1 VEIELLRFIIPILI
15 TGIFSGLLAGLLGV
29 GGGIIIIPVVFYI
42 LKNFNYSTDIIMRVA
57 IASSLAVIFFTSISS
72 MYSHYKLNNI
82 DILIIKK
89 WFSGVIAGSICGA
102 LFASFINGNMLVI
115 FFVIIA
121 SFIAINMLL
130 NINIVISKD
139 LPKNFLL
146 NNIISF
152 LIGYFS
158 VLIGIGG
165 GSFTVPILSAF
176 GKNIHRAVG
185 TSACIGF
192 FIALPG
198 FITYI
203 LTGWLVADIPN
214 YSIGYVNL
222 PIVLS
227 VASISILT
235 APLGAK
241 LSSRINKRI
250 LKFFFAVFLL
260 IICINLIIENF
271 LYN

>member
-1 VEIELLRFIIPILI
+1 METELLRFIIPILI
-15 TGIFSGLLAGLLGV
+15 TGFFSGLLAGLLGV

-42 LKNFNYSTDIIMRVA
+42 LTNFNYSTDVVMRVA

-72 MYSHYKLNNI
+72 IYSHYKLNNI

-89 WFSGVIAGSICGA
+89 WFSGVITGSICGA
-102 LFASFINGNMLVI
+102 LFASFINGNILVI

-121 SFIAINMLL
+121 SFVAFNMLL
-130 NINIVISKD
+130 NVNIVITKD
-139 LPKNFLL
+139 LPKSFLI

-165 GSFTVPILSAF
+165 GSFSVPILTAF
-176 GKNIHRAVG
+176 GRNIRRAVG
-185 TSACIGF
+185 TSATIGF
-192 FIALPG
+192 FIAFPG

-203 LTGWLVADIPN
+203 LTGWLATDLPR
-214 YSIGYVNL
+214 YSLGYVNL

-235 APLGAK
+235 APLGAR
-241 LSSRINKRI
+241 LSSRVNKRI
-250 LKFFFAVFLL
+250 LKVFFAVFLL

-271 LYN
+271 

>member
-1 VEIELLRFIIPILI
+1 
-15 TGIFSGLLAGLLGV
+15 
-29 GGGIIIIPVVFYI
+29 
-42 LKNFNYSTDIIMRVA
+42 
-57 IASSLAVIFFTSISS
+57 
-72 MYSHYKLNNI
+72 
-82 DILIIKK
+82 
-89 WFSGVIAGSICGA
+89 
-102 LFASFINGNMLVI
+102 MLVI

-121 SFIAINMLL
+121 SFVALNMLL
-130 NINIVISKD
+130 NINIVIKKD
-139 LPKNFLL
+139 LPKSFLT

-165 GSFTVPILSAF
+165 GSFSVPILTAF
-176 GKNIHRAVG
+176 GKNIHQAVG
-185 TSACIGF
+185 TSASIGF

-203 LTGWLVADIPN
+203 LTGWLVTDIPS

-241 LSSRINKRI
+241 LSNKIDKII
-250 LKFFFAVFLL
+250 LKKIFALFLL

-271 LYN
+271 

>member
-1 VEIELLRFIIPILI
+1 MIKNK
-15 TGIFSGLLAGLLGV
+15 LGSDLV
-29 GGGIIIIPVVFYI
+29 P
-42 LKNFNYSTDIIMRVA
+42 N
-57 IASSLAVIFFTSISS
+57 TSFPS
-72 MYSHYKLNNI
+72 
-82 DILIIKK
+82 
-89 WFSGVIAGSICGA
+89 C
-102 LFASFINGNMLVI
+102 
-115 FFVIIA
+115 
-121 SFIAINMLL
+121 
-130 NINIVISKD
+130 
-139 LPKNFLL
+139 
-146 NNIISF
+146 F

-165 GSFTVPILSAF
+165 GSFTVPILTTF
-176 GKNIHRAVG
+176 GKSIHRAVG
-185 TSACIGF
+185 TSASIGF

-203 LTGWLVADIPN
+203 LTGWLVADIPR

-241 LSSRINKRI
+241 LSGRVNKRV
-250 LKFFFAVFLL
+250 LKKIFAVFLL

-271 LYN
+271 

>member
-1 VEIELLRFIIPILI
+1 MIMEIEILRFIIPILI
-15 TGIFSGLLAGLLGV
+15 TGFFSGLLAGLLGV

-42 LKNFNYSTDIIMRVA
+42 LTNFNYSTDVIMRVA

-72 MYSHYKLNNI
+72 MYSHYKLN
-82 DILIIKK
+82 
-89 WFSGVIAGSICGA
+89 
-102 LFASFINGNMLVI
+102 SFINGNMLVI

-121 SFIAINMLL
+121 SFVALNMLL
-130 NINIVISKD
+130 NINIVIKKD
-139 LPKNFLL
+139 LPKSFLT

-165 GSFTVPILSAF
+165 GSFSVPILTAF
-176 GKNIHRAVG
+176 GKNINRAVG
-185 TSACIGF
+185 TSATIGF

>member
-1 VEIELLRFIIPILI
+1 METEFLRFIIPILM
-15 TGIFSGLLAGLLGV
+15 TGFFSGLLAGLLGV

-82 DILIIKK
+82 NILILKK
-89 WFSGVIAGSICGA
+89 WFIGVIAGSICGA
-102 LFASFINGNMLVI
+102 LFASFINGSMLVI

-121 SFIAINMLL
+121 SFISLNMLL
-130 NINIVISKD
+130 NVNIVIAKD
-139 LPKNFLL
+139 LPKNLLL

-152 LIGYFS
+152 LIGYFT

-165 GSFTVPILSAF
+165 GSFSVPILTAF
-176 GKNIHRAVG
+176 GKNIHQAVG
-185 TSACIGF
+185 TSASIGF

-203 LTGWLVADIPN
+203 LTGWLVTDIPS

-241 LSSRINKRI
+241 LSSKIDKII
-250 LKFFFAVFLL
+250 LKKIFALFLL

-271 LYN
+271 